1 HIVIFSYYF
10 VLYQFLLRKLVP
22 QPPDS
27 EHDAH
32 EDAEIAEQ
40 RIDEVHKVDE
50 ADQAQYIA
58 DDECNY
64 HSDCVLAAVRHP
76 EPAEEWI
83 QHADCGIVDDQQ
95 HDDRQHEMQYGMDLI
110 RKHQCRQVR
119 RIRLVELGHESGIHH
134 HHQYEQDDAAVHAA
148 AARDFVR

>member
-1 HIVIFSYYF
+1 
-10 VLYQFLLRKLVP
+10 
-22 QPPDS
+22 
-27 EHDAH
+27 

-64 HSDCVLAAVRHP
+64 QSDFVLAAVRHP

-148 AARDFVR
+148 AARDFVRGLCTDNGQYAECHRDHNA